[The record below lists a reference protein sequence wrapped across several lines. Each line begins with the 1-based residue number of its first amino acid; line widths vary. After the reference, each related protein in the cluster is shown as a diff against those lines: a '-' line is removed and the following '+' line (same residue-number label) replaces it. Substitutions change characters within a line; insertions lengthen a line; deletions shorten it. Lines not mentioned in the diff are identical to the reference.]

1 MGMQVQIHDKQFSLF
16 IPADFILD
24 EVESLAKKLEVDYRG
39 KNPIFLVVLNGAFM
53 FASDLLKFYEGSCD
67 ISFTKL
73 SSYKGLSST
82 GKVDKQ
88 MEILIDI
95 TDRHVIVVEDIV
107 DTGLTIE
114 SLTDNLK
121 KLNPASIEI
130 CTLLFKPEPFKGNI
144 PPKYQGFVIPNKF
157 VVGYGLDY
165 NERGRNLKDLYQLK
179 EK

>member
-1 MGMQVQIHDKQFSLF
+1 MQIQIYDKQFSLF
-16 IPADFILD
+16 IPSDHILN
-24 EVESLAKKLEVDYRG
+24 EIESLAKKLETDYKG

-53 FASDLLKFYEGSCD
+53 FASDLFKFYNDDCD

-73 SSYKGLSST
+73 SSYKGLEST
-82 GKVDKQ
+82 GTVNQ
-88 MEILIDI
+88 QFELILDI
-95 TDRHVIVVEDIV
+95 ENRHVIIVEDIV

-114 SLTDNLK
+114 SLSENLK
-121 KLNPASIEI
+121 KQNPASIEI
-130 CTLLFKPEPFKGNI
+130 CSLLFKPDAFKGSVA
-144 PPKYQGFVIPNKF
+144 PKYQGFVIANKF